1 MSCFANLSA
10 LSARSNSPRNSVHS
24 EERDDVGEDYAEDD
38 TMASLNADNA
48 LSAASASTECDQADV
63 GFVSAEYWINKP
75 IVEAEL
81 DFTMPFV
88 HEMEKMFHNW
98 STLTK
103 GKNDVLI
110 ESLFILVSVLSLDT
124 LMTTQPALRIGT
136 QWKVIADIFFQWF
149 ETLHTKQYF
158 ATQLFEFFKTLTT
171 PALRG
176 WMEDFFCMWKK

>member
-10 LSARSNSPRNSVHS
+10 LSARSNSPTNSVHS
-24 EERDDVGEDYAEDD
+24 KERDDVGEDYAEDA

-48 LSAASASTECDQADV
+48 LSASSASKECDQAEV
-63 GFVSAEYWINKP
+63 GFGNAEDWIHKP

-88 HEMEKMFHNW
+88 HEMEKIIHNW

-103 GKNDVLI
+103 GKKDVLI

-124 LMTTQPALRIGT
+124 LMTTQPTMRIGT

-158 ATQLFEFFKTLTT
+158 ATQLFEDGWKTFL
-171 PALRG
+171 
-176 WMEDFFCMWKK
+176 CMWKK

>member
-1 MSCFANLSA
+1 M
-10 LSARSNSPRNSVHS
+10 SARLHSPTNSVLS
-24 EERDDVGEDYAEDD
+24 DDCVDVGEDYAEDGTVPYFD
-38 TMASLNADNA
+38 AENA
-48 LSAASASTECDQADV
+48 LSAPSATTECDQPDV
-63 GFVSAEYWINKP
+63 GFVNAEDWINKP

-81 DFTMPFV
+81 DFTIPFV

-103 GKNDVLI
+103 GKKEVLI

-158 ATQLFEFFKTLTT
+158 AFEDGWKT
-171 PALRG
+171 
-176 WMEDFFCMWKK
+176 FFCMWKK